1 MRDEPNFAVVPIVSW
16 GFDKPKDVTL
26 TRTFE
31 IDTPAGPGTLSIEAV
46 VPSGL
51 SQPELRRDAEGA
63 ITVVSK
69 FAKAGTLGPPVT
81 SSPAPSE

>member
-1 MRDEPNFAVVPIVSW
+1 VHIGVFQLMLGRC
-16 GFDKPKDVTL
+16 FDRVRGMSKLPERTVKL
-26 TRTFE
+26 TKAFE
-31 IDTPAGPGTLSIEAV
+31 TVMHGVRGTLSIEAV

-69 FAKAGTLGPPVT
+69 FAKA
-81 SSPAPSE
+81 